1 MSKIDPRLK
10 FLRIQTQKDLVS
22 LEALGRFAVEAA
34 EVPSPKIT
42 VLIHY
47 TGDIEEIKEKG
58 FETRTIAGDI
68 ASGSIELD
76 KLDDIASLDTVIK
89 IESSRPLTSELDK
102 SVPEIRANLV
112 HSEPP
117 GFKGSEVIVGIIDTG
132 IYYPH
137 ECFRNED
144 GTSRILAIW
153 DQYLTAEGTET
164 PPPGYNYG
172 VEYTKTEIDNA
183 LASADPTSIVR
194 HYDHDLFG
202 GHGTHVA
209 GIVAGNGSAG
219 GNGDPA
225 FTYVGVAPEAD
236 IIIVA
241 NHITTEALGDSVGTL
256 DAVNYIFEK
265 AASLGKPVVIN
276 QSQGDNLGPHDGTS
290 LLELGIDNLIV
301 GAGKSFVKSAGNAA
315 DDDIHAHGTVSAG
328 GSEEVQFVVPIE
340 DKDPD
345 TIDIWY
351 SGQDQF
357 SISIKDPGGH
367 VSPVVNPGTD
377 VSLNLANG
385 NSVFIDSVLNDPV
398 NNDNR
403 IYIQLQRGTQPAIEQ
418 GTWAFTLSGITVI
431 DGHFDAWIER
441 GDPVPYFIGPHLN
454 NTCTIS
460 IPGTSNKVIT
470 VASYKTSGINIGD
483 ISKFSSIGPTRDGR
497 TKPEIAAPGQR
508 IRSAKARGS
517 GDDQYRLK
525 SGTSMATPHVAGTIA
540 LMLQQDE
547 SLTQTQIKD
556 RLTRTARSDGFT
568 GTIPNNTWGH
578 GKLDSKAAFDNAPM
592 QHTLTLNMAG
602 NGSVSK
608 VPFQDTYL
616 HGDVVQLKA
625 TADPRWAFKNWSGD
639 LTGSANPINIT
650 IDDDKVVDATFEL
663 TPICFVAMVTLGSM
677 IIPYVQFLRVYRDE
691 IILKSV
697 FKNRFEQLLDRY
709 YQFSPYVVKKMEVSS
724 MSKRFVKYLIAFPF
738 VFCMKALTLSI
749 NSIRVPNKS
758 GSETYKNANFNR

>member
-10 FLRIQTQKDLVS
+10 FLRKQTPEDLVYF
-22 LEALGRFAVEAA
+22 EATGRFAVEAA

-42 VLIHY
+42 VLIQF
-47 TGDIEEIKEKG
+47 TGDIEDIKEKG
-58 FETRTIAGDI
+58 FETRTVAGNV
-68 ASGSIELD
+68 ASGLIELER
-76 KLDDIASLDTVIK
+76 LDDIASLDAVIK

-102 SVPEIRANLV
+102 SVPEIRADLV

-117 GFKGSEVIVGIIDTG
+117 GFKGSGVIVGIIDTG
-132 IYYPH
+132 IHYPH

-153 DQYLTAEGTET
+153 DQYLTAVGTET
-164 PPPGYNYG
+164 PPAGYDYG

-183 LASADPTSIVR
+183 LASADPSSVVR

-209 GIVAGNGSAG
+209 GIAAGNGSAV

-236 IIIVA
+236 IIVVA
-241 NHITTEALGDSVGTL
+241 NHIKTEALGDSVGTL

-276 QSQGDNLGPHDGTS
+276 QSQGDNLGSHDGTS
-290 LLELGIDNLIV
+290 LLELGFDNLIV

-315 DDDIHAHGTVSAG
+315 NDDIHAHGSVSAG
-328 GSEEVQFVVPIE
+328 GTEEVQFVVPVD

-351 SGQDQF
+351 SGQDQLG
-357 SISIKDPGGH
+357 ISIKDPGGH

-385 NSVFIDSVLNDPV
+385 NSVFIDSVLHDPV

-403 IYIQLQRGTQPAIEQ
+403 IYIQLERGTQPAIEQ
-418 GTWAFTLSGITVI
+418 GTWCFSLSGITVT
-431 DGHFDAWIER
+431 DGHFHAWIER
-441 GDPVPYFIGPHLN
+441 GDPIPHFIGPHLD

-470 VASYKTSGINIGD
+470 VASYRTSGLNIGD
-483 ISKFSSIGPTRDGR
+483 ISNFSSIGPTRDGR
-497 TKPEIAAPGQR
+497 EKPEIAAPGQR
-508 IRSAKARGS
+508 IKSAKSRGS

-525 SGTSMATPHVAGTIA
+525 SGTSMAAPHVAGAIA
-540 LMLQQDE
+540 LMLQQDG

-556 RLTRTARSDGFT
+556 RLTTTARSDAFT
-568 GTIPNNTWGH
+568 GPIPNNTWGY
-578 GKLDSKAAFDNAPM
+578 GKLDSKGAFNNAPW
-592 QHTLTLNMAG
+592 QHTLTLNTAG

-608 VPFQDTYL
+608 VPDQAAYL
-616 HGDVVQLKA
+616 HGDVVQLNA
-625 TADPRWAFKNWSGD
+625 TADPRWTFKNWSGD
-639 LTGSANPINIT
+639 LTGSANPVNIT
-650 IDDDKVVDATFEL
+650 MDDDKVVDATFER
-663 TPICFVAMVTLGSM
+663 TPCFVAMVTLGSM
-677 IIPYVQFLRVYRDE
+677 IIPHVQFLRVYRDE
-691 IILKSV
+691 VILKSV
-697 FKNRFEQLLDRY
+697 LKNLFEQLLDRY
-709 YQFSPYVVKKMEVSS
+709 YQFSPYVVRKMDESTIYE
-724 MSKRFVKYLIAFPF
+724 RFVKYILVYPF
-738 VFCMKALTLSI
+738 IFLAKRAVLTAQVFRARMDVAKLH
-749 NSIRVPNKS
+749 V
-758 GSETYKNANFNR
+758 F

>member
-10 FLRIQTQKDLVS
+10 FLRKQTPTALVN
-22 LEALGRFAVEAA
+22 LGALGRFAVEAA
-34 EVPSPKIT
+34 DVPRAPAT
-42 VLIHY
+42 VTLLIQY

-58 FETRTIAGDI
+58 FKTRTVAGDV

-76 KLDDIASLDTVIK
+76 KLDDIASLDNVIK

-102 SVPEIRANLV
+102 SVPEIRADLI

-117 GFKGSEVIVGIIDTG
+117 GFKGSGVIVGIIDTG

-153 DQYLTAEGTET
+153 DQYLTARGTET
-164 PPPGYNYG
+164 PPAGYDYG
-172 VEYTKTEIDNA
+172 VEYTKTEIDDA
-183 LASADPTSIVR
+183 LASADPLSVVR

-209 GIVAGNGSAG
+209 GIAAGNGSAG

-236 IIIVA
+236 IIVVA
-241 NHITTEALGDSVGTL
+241 NHIETEALGDSVGTL
-256 DAVNYIFEK
+256 DAVNYILEK

-276 QSQGDNLGPHDGTS
+276 QSQGDNLGSHDGKS

-315 DDDIHAHGTVSAG
+315 NDDIHARGTVTEG
-328 GSEEVQFVVPIE
+328 GSEEVQFVVPADDI
-340 DKDPD
+340 DPD

-351 SGQDQF
+351 SGLDQF

-367 VSPVVNPGTD
+367 VSQVVNPGTD

-403 IYIQLQRGTQPAIEQ
+403 IYIQLERGTQPAIEQ
-418 GTWAFTLSGITVI
+418 GTWSFNLSVI
-431 DGHFDAWIER
+431 AVTDGHFDAWIER
-441 GDPVPYFIGPHLN
+441 GDPIPYFIGPHLD

-460 IPGTSNKVIT
+460 IPGTSLKVIT
-470 VASYKTSGINIGD
+470 VASYITSGINVGD
-483 ISKFSSIGPTRDGR
+483 ISNFSSIGPTRDGR
-497 TKPEIAAPGQR
+497 EKPEIAAPGQR
-508 IRSAKARGS
+508 IKSAKSRGS

-547 SLTQTQIKD
+547 SLTQEQIKE
-556 RLTRTARSDGFT
+556 RLATTARTDAFT
-568 GTIPNNTWGH
+568 GTVHNNIWGH
-578 GKLDSKAAFDNAPM
+578 GKLDSKAAFDNAPRR
-592 QHTLTLNMAG
+592 HSLTLNITG
-602 NGSVSK
+602 NGSVYK
-608 VPFQDTYL
+608 VPSQDTYM
-616 HGDVVQLKA
+616 HGDVVQLTA
-625 TADPRWAFKNWSGD
+625 TADPRWTFKNWSGD
-639 LTGSANPINIT
+639 LIGSANPIDIT
-650 IDDDKVVDATFEL
+650 MDDDKVVDATFEYD
-663 TPICFVAMVTLGSM
+663 CFVAMVAIGSM
-677 IIPYVQFLRVYRDE
+677 VVPHVQFLRAYRDE

-709 YQFSPYVVKKMEVSS
+709 YQFSPRVVKKMEVSS
-724 MSKRFVKYLIAFPF
+724 IYKRFVKYLIAFPF
-738 VFCMKALTLSI
+738 VLSMKAVTFSI
-749 NSIRVPNKS
+749 HSIRMPIS
-758 GSETYKNANFNR
+758 GSEMYKNANFNT